1 MFLPLTELRE
11 GRGLS
16 RATVATPWVAGHLAI
31 RAALRRAAEWTIVH
45 RRALAGL
52 SAPLPAVVVLLA
64 KTAMG
69 VAVHSEVA
77 AAIRSVASQVV
88 TGVAEAADKI

>member
-1 MFLPLTELRE
+1 M
-11 GRGLS
+11 
-16 RATVATPWVAGHLAI
+16 ATPWVAGHSAT

-45 RRALAGL
+45 LRALAGL
-52 SAPLPAVVVLLA
+52 LAPLPAVVVLLA

-88 TGVAEAADKI
+88 TEAAEAGDKS

>member
-1 MFLPLTELRE
+1 M
-11 GRGLS
+11 S
-16 RATVATPWVAGHLAI
+16 RTTAATPGVAGRSAI
-31 RAALRRAAEWTIVH
+31 RAALQRAAEWTIVH

-69 VAVHSEVA
+69 AAAHSVVA

>member
-1 MFLPLTELRE
+1 MSLPLTELRE

-16 RATVATPWVAGHLAI
+16 RTTMATRWVAGHSAI

-45 RRALAGL
+45 LRALAGL

-64 KTAMG
+64 KTAME
-69 VAVHSEVA
+69 VAVHSGVV

-88 TGVAEAADKI
+88 TGVAEAEDKI